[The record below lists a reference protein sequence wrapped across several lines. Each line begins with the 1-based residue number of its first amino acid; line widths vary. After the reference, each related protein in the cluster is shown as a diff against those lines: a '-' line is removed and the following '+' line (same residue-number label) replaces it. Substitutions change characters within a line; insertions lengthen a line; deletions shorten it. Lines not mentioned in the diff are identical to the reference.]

1 MKMVTPQSRQ
11 RRTEAPTMY
20 GQKSHD
26 LPRRTDETLPFETQT
41 QFQLLRRALLEEP
54 LEEAWKPSR
63 KPMPQQVGGKSKEKG
78 IEISP
83 SKRLVLQQKNATSTA
98 RSMRPLRRPLRRSKT
113 QWPDKQAARTR
124 AELAKKPETRKG
136 KRLMFG
142 FFLTK
147 TRLEPLNPS
156 IFSPVCRRENSRRRR
171 QNKKCL
177 QTENRTPQSNRKSE
191 DDQ

>member
-63 KPMPQQVGGKSKEKG
+63 KPMPQQVGGKSKEKRDRN
-78 IEISP
+78 IT
-83 SKRLVLQQKNATSTA
+83 LQKTSTA
-98 RSMRPLRRPLRRSKT
+98 TEERY
-113 QWPDKQAARTR
+113 
-124 AELAKKPETRKG
+124 
-136 KRLMFG
+136 F
-142 FFLTK
+142 
-147 TRLEPLNPS
+147 
-156 IFSPVCRRENSRRRR
+156 NS
-171 QNKKCL
+171 
-177 QTENRTPQSNRKSE
+177 
-191 DDQ
+191 